1 MGEMD
6 GYVGL
11 WFLRSLSLSHFSE
24 GRIPGPHAFPTLPKY
39 PNPQRPGLTTCHPG
53 TEYFIRVQ
61 VLSAPR
67 RKREGEIERGN
78 PDQTPDP
85 SLHWSPGHLPYW
97 AKEDFMRSLR
107 APGGGGWEQQRRA
120 GGYCFPSTPQV
131 KALSLDH
138 TLSSKGCST
147 LLWEA
152 LADSL
157 PAEP

>member
-67 RKREGEIERGN
+67 RKREGEIERGTRTR
-78 PDQTPDP
+78 PQTP
-85 SLHWSPGHLPYW
+85 
-97 AKEDFMRSLR
+97 
-107 APGGGGWEQQRRA
+107 
-120 GGYCFPSTPQV
+120 PSTGAQGICPIGPR
-131 KALSLDH
+131 KTS
-138 TLSSKGCST
+138 
-147 LLWEA
+147 
-152 LADSL
+152 
-157 PAEP
+157 